1 MRITYLGQ
9 CGFLLEDGD
18 LRIVTDPYLS
28 DFVDR
33 NHYLKETPWKRL
45 YPAPVKLGELKP
57 DIVLISHGHDDHMD
71 PDTLCPYR
79 ALGGEAPIIVPVP
92 EIYTVDRWGLK
103 NIRPARAESS
113 FKIKHA
119 TITPIPCAHT
129 QFHTDELGRFFE
141 LSYIID
147 MGIGRR
153 LFFGGDMSLYDGLAK
168 RLREAELSLLLL
180 PANGRD
186 AYRTDHGIIGN
197 VTPEESAKLA
207 AALNVPWIPMHHD
220 LYEINRCEPDEPE
233 KESNKLGAK
242 VICLKPMT
250 SIEI

>member
-9 CGFLLEDGD
+9 CGFLLEDGN

-28 DFVDR
+28 DSVDR
-33 NHYLKETPWKRL
+33 NHYSKETPWKRL
-45 YPAPVKLGELKP
+45 YPAPVTLAELNP
-57 DIVLISHGHDDHMD
+57 DIILISHGHDDHMD
-71 PDTLCPYR
+71 PDTLGLYR
-79 ALGGEAPIIVPVP
+79 ALGGEAPIIVPAP

-103 NIRPARAESS
+103 NICPARAESS

-147 MGIGRR
+147 MGNRKR
-153 LFFGGDMSLYDGLAK
+153 VFFGGDMSLYDGLER
-168 RLREAELSLLLL
+168 RLQDANLSLLLL

-186 AYRTDHGIIGN
+186 AKRTNLGIIGN
-197 VTPEESAKLA
+197 TTAEEAAKLS
-207 AALNVPWIPMHHD
+207 AALCVPWIPMHHD
-220 LYEINRCEPDEPE
+220 LYDINRCEPSAP
-233 KESNKLGAK
+233 KRESQRVGAD
-242 VICLKPMT
+242 VFNLALME
-250 SIEI
+250 SLEI

>member
-28 DFVDR
+28 DSVDR
-33 NHYLKETPWKRL
+33 NHYSKETPWKRL
-45 YPAPVKLGELKP
+45 YPAPVTLGELKP

-79 ALGGEAPIIVPVP
+79 AAGGETPIVIPAP
-92 EIYTVDRWGLK
+92 EIYTVDKWGLK
-103 NIRPARAESS
+103 GVYPARAENS

-119 TITPIPCAHT
+119 VITPIPCAHT
-129 QFHTDELGRFFE
+129 QLHTDDLGRFYE

-147 MGIGRR
+147 IGNGKRV
-153 LFFGGDMSLYDGLAK
+153 FFGGDMSLYDGLEK

-186 AYRTDHGIIGN
+186 EHRTNLGIIGN
-197 VTPEESAKLA
+197 VTPEESAKLS

-220 LYEINRCEPDEPE
+220 LYEINCCGPDEPE
-233 KESNKLGAK
+233 TESRKAGAK
-242 VICLKPMT
+242 VICLKPME
-250 SIEI
+250 SCEI